1 MRPWISALPLLFA
14 FQTSSVMAHSGG
26 LNAQG
31 CHNNRKTGDYHCHSS
46 PTTTNKQL
54 STQASSYSRSQFGNG
69 WADLDS
75 DCQDSRQEA
84 LISQSTNEVIFKD
97 SSKCKV
103 LQGRWISPYTG
114 NVIYDASE
122 IDIDHVVPLKWAWDH
137 GASDWTRSMREA
149 FANDPVNLWVVEA
162 SLNRQKGAKGLDQ
175 WLPPAGKC
183 QYASRFLRL
192 SRIYNLAIPQAVLD
206 TQRNVCGQ

>member
-1 MRPWISALPLLFA
+1 MRLWISALTMLLA

-46 PTTTNKQL
+46 STTTKKQL
-54 STQASSYSRSQFGNG
+54 TTQTSSYSRSQFGKG

-84 LISQSTNEVIFKD
+84 LISQSTNQVIFKD
-97 SSKCKV
+97 SSNCKV

-114 NVIYDASE
+114 NVIYDASK

-137 GASDWTRSMREA
+137 GASGWTESMRKA

-175 WLPPAGKC
+175 WLPPAGQC

-192 SRIYNLAIPQAVLD
+192 SKIYNLAIPQSVVD
-206 TQRNVCGQ
+206 TQRKVCGQ

>member
-1 MRPWISALPLLFA
+1 
-14 FQTSSVMAHSGG
+14 
-26 LNAQG
+26 
-31 CHNNRKTGDYHCHSS
+31 
-46 PTTTNKQL
+46 
-54 STQASSYSRSQFGNG
+54 
-69 WADLDS
+69 
-75 DCQDSRQEA
+75 
-84 LISQSTNEVIFKD
+84 
-97 SSKCKV
+97 
-103 LQGRWISPYTG
+103 
-114 NVIYDASE
+114 
-122 IDIDHVVPLKWAWDH
+122 
-137 GASDWTRSMREA
+137 MREA